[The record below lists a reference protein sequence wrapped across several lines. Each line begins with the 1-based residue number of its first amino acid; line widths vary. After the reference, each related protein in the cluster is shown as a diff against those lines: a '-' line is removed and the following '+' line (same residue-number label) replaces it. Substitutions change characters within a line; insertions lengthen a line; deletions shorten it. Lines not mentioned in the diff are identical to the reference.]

1 MLVLLA
7 ACASVGGLLLAELL
21 RPGGLTFAGSLGG
34 AGLMK
39 PAGLLAFAVLTAA
52 TLAGL
57 SFVLHRRWRAAD
69 AEFAKRLGARARWGT
84 LAERV
89 ARRVCG
95 GRGRVGA
102 QLARDLQLTLR
113 GFSSA
118 GYVAAGVAARLVG
131 SPLPVFVGGGA
142 PPGGGAGGAAAARGP
157 PRRR

>member
-95 GRGRVGA
+95 GRGPVGA

-118 GYVAAGVAARLVG
+118 GYVAAG
-131 SPLPVFVGGGA
+131 GA
-142 PPGGGAGGAAAARGP
+142 PPPAPFPRPSLIGRRAAPRAGAGGAAARSG
-157 PRRR
+157 